1 MDTAIARV
9 ASRMRQG
16 GHDIPEKVIRRR
28 FAAGLRNLEQAYK
41 AAVDSWAVYDNGAMN
56 PSLSIGVIPMNN
68 KDISTAKDP
77 DLRSSLAALQRAALL
92 ARQTAIQTNTN
103 IVVVQDGQLVFIDA
117 ATLRQQ
123 NAEHES

>member
-1 MDTAIARV
+1 
-9 ASRMRQG
+9 
-16 GHDIPEKVIRRR
+16 
-28 FAAGLRNLEQAYK
+28 
-41 AAVDSWAVYDNGAMN
+41 
-56 PSLSIGVIPMNN
+56 MNN

-123 NAEHES
+123 DAEHES